1 MTIRPVLSPAGFLAL
16 VLLAPVEARAGQ
28 ETPPSPEPVKREE
41 VVVVSASRVESTVM
55 DAPATV
61 SVVGAKT
68 IETAPAQGYADL
80 LRSVPG
86 LNVIQMSAR
95 DFNLTARQAT
105 GTIATSQLALVDGRS
120 IYLDFFGVIL
130 WDTISL
136 QPSEIKQIEVVRGP
150 ASAVWGA
157 NAMTGVVNILTKSPR
172 EFQGTQLTLNGG
184 TFSRDAGS
192 GVGRG
197 AGFLGGGNISLVR
210 APSER
215 FSYKVS
221 GGYFYSDPFA
231 RPSGQI
237 PVIPDPRVPGA
248 FVGGATYPIDG
259 PGPPGAAFENEG
271 ARQPK
276 VDVRADQELA
286 DGGRL
291 RFSAGVAGSAGIVH
305 TGIGPFRISNDSH
318 FDYGHVSYTK
328 GRFHVAGFAN
338 VVNAKAPSLFAIDPT
353 TGQAVRLDFKTQ
365 TYDLEAGHSHILG
378 GRHLLSYGG
387 NLRQNNFDI
396 SLAPAGEN
404 RTEFGAYVQDEFF
417 VDRFR
422 LNVGGRVDKFGN
434 LDDPVF
440 SPRISALFKPT
451 PSLAFRASFNRAFR
465 SPSVVNNYLEQA
477 IIVPTD
483 LSGLAPL
490 LPPPLATVLAQ
501 PFPLV
506 VNAVGSTTLDKESLK
521 AYEIGFTGKAGD
533 RTTFGLAGYINDVD
547 DSINFVALPTS
558 QDPYT
563 VENPPPFWV
572 ESGLPPFLIGLL
584 AQQGVF
590 LPRTAFQYQN
600 LGPLRS
606 KGLEASVD
614 RVLSNT
620 VSGFV
625 NYSWQSEPEIL
636 DDPTPFPPEE
646 LALPPTHRFN
656 LGLALNQP
664 RYLGAVSVSYTS
676 KAFWSDVLTSPYHG
690 YSDDYTLLNA
700 SFGVRFH
707 KGRYTTMLRGTNLLN
722 QDVQQHIF
730 GDILKRSLSLELR
743 LEL

>member
-16 VLLAPVEARAGQ
+16 VLLAPVEVRAGQ

-61 SVVGAKT
+61 SVVGAKM

-501 PFPLV
+501 PFPWSSTRWDPPRWTRSRSRRTRS
-506 VNAVGSTTLDKESLK
+506 ASRARPATARRSAWPATSTMWTTASISWPCPRARIRTRSRTRRPSGSRAACRRS
-521 AYEIGFTGKAGD
+521 
-533 RTTFGLAGYINDVD
+533 
-547 DSINFVALPTS
+547 S
-558 QDPYT
+558 
-563 VENPPPFWV
+563 
-572 ESGLPPFLIGLL
+572 SGCS
-584 AQQGVF
+584 
-590 LPRTAFQYQN
+590 
-600 LGPLRS
+600 RS
-606 KGLEASVD
+606 KACSSPGPP
-614 RVLSNT
+614 SNT
-620 VSGFV
+620 RTWAPSGARGWRPA
-625 NYSWQSEPEIL
+625 STGS
-636 DDPTPFPPEE
+636 
-646 LALPPTHRFN
+646 
-656 LGLALNQP
+656 
-664 RYLGAVSVSYTS
+664 
-676 KAFWSDVLTSPYHG
+676 SPIR
-690 YSDDYTLLNA
+690 SAA
-700 SFGVRFH
+700 S
-707 KGRYTTMLRGTNLLN
+707 
-722 QDVQQHIF
+722 
-730 GDILKRSLSLELR
+730 
-743 LEL
+743 

>member
-16 VLLAPVEARAGQ
+16 LLLAPVEARAGQ

-41 VVVVSASRVESTVM
+41 VVVVTASKVESTIM
-55 DAPATV
+55 DAPATI
-61 SVVGAKT
+61 SVVGAQA
-68 IETAPAQGYADL
+68 IETAPVQGYAEL

-95 DFNLTARQAT
+95 DWNVTARQAT
-105 GTIATSQLALVDGRS
+105 GTIATSQIALVDGRS

-136 QPSEIKQIEVVRGP
+136 EPSEIKQIEVVRGP

-172 EFQGTQLTLNGG
+172 DFQGTDFTLNAG

-192 GVGRG
+192 GVGRD
-197 AGFLGGGNISLVR
+197 AGFAGGGNVALVR
-210 APSER
+210 APSDR

-221 GGYFYSDPFA
+221 AGYFYSDPFA
-231 RPSGQI
+231 RPAGQI
-237 PVIPDPRVPGA
+237 PVIPDPRIPGA

-259 PGPPGAAFENEG
+259 PGPAGAAFENEG

-276 VDVRADQELA
+276 VDVRADRELS
-286 DGGRL
+286 DGGRI

-305 TGIGPFRISNDSH
+305 TGIGPFRVDNDSH
-318 FDYGHVSYTK
+318 FDYGHVSYTR
-328 GRFHVAGFAN
+328 GHFRLAAFAN
-338 VVNAKAPSLFAIDPT
+338 LVDAKAPSLFAIDPT

-365 TYDLEAGHSHILG
+365 TYDLELSHSRILG
-378 GRHLLSYGG
+378 SRHLFSYGG
-387 NLRQNNFDI
+387 NVRQNNFDI

-404 RTEFGAYVQDEFF
+404 RTEFGGYVQDEFF

-422 LNVGGRVDKFGN
+422 LNAGVRVDKFGN
-434 LDDPVF
+434 LPDAVF

-477 IIVPTD
+477 IVVPTD
-483 LSGLAPL
+483 LSALAPL
-490 LPPPLATVLAQ
+490 LPPPLNAVVAQ

-506 VNAVGSTTLDKESLK
+506 VNAVGSTSLDKESLT
-521 AYEIGFTGKAGD
+521 AYEVGFTGKVAD
-533 RTTFGLAGYINDVD
+533 RTTFGLAFYINDVD

-563 VENPPPFWV
+563 VQNPPPFWV
-572 ESGLPPFLIGLL
+572 ESGLPPALIGLL

-590 LPRTAFQYQN
+590 LPRTAFQYKN
-600 LGPLRS
+600 LGPIRN

-614 RVLSNT
+614 RVLSKT
-620 VSGFV
+620 LTGFA
-625 NYSWQSEPEIL
+625 NYSWQSEPEVL
-636 DDPTPFPPEE
+636 DDPNPFPPEE
-646 LALPPTHRFN
+646 LAFPPQHRVN
-656 LGLALNQP
+656 VGLGLDQP
-664 RYLGAVSVSYTS
+664 RYLGMISVSYTS
-676 KAFWSDVLTSPYHG
+676 RAFWSDVLTSPYHG
-690 YSDDYTLLNA
+690 YSDAYTLLNA

-707 KGRYTTMLRGTNLLN
+707 NRRYTTMLKGTNLLN